1 MMASIS
7 TEIFR
12 GSAFEPTANLECL
25 PLSPKILTNKS
36 DAPFMIF
43 GWSVKLSLQFTKPP
57 SFKKESSLSQS
68 PSIDVLR
75 AAIILMQ
82 QVSAAF
88 IPSSSEIST
97 PTFPL

>member
-7 TEIFR
+7 TEILSGR
-12 GSAFEPTANLECL
+12 AFDPTANRACL
-25 PLSPKILTNKS
+25 PLSPNILTNKS
-36 DAPFMIF
+36 DAPFMIL
-43 GWSVKLSLQFTKPP
+43 GWSVKLSLQLTKPP
-57 SFKKESSLSQS
+57 SFKKLSNLSQS
-68 PSIDVLR
+68 PFMDVLR